1 MHWRIHAALGWGKDR
16 IEDTLLSFVT
26 RRVPLPASVAD
37 KRIILV
43 GASVG
48 RAWRLHLVFPNVRA
62 LALYEFDKSPL
73 VRRAIAD
80 RPDAI
85 IIKECAA
92 YFPSDGVRRDLVAS
106 WVQQIRAADI
116 RPVLATVVPVTRGH
130 ALRHPGRA
138 EAIWEFNDHLRELA
152 AAQQVPLLDLEAAVR
167 SSARERY
174 LDDGLDTGDGLHLAR
189 ATYRRHLDSLIPPLL
204 LRTFHGEPEA
214 R

>member
-1 MHWRIHAALGWGKDR
+1 MHWRIHAALEWGKDR
-16 IEDTLLSFVT
+16 IKDTLLSFVT
-26 RRVPLPASVAD
+26 QRVPLPATVAD
-37 KRIILV
+37 KRIIFI

-48 RAWRLHLVFPNVRA
+48 KAWRLHLVFPKVRT

-92 YFPSDGVRRDLVAS
+92 YFPSDAVRRDLVER
-106 WVQQIRAADI
+106 WVQQIRAAHI

-130 ALRHPGRA
+130 ALRHVGRA
-138 EAIWEFNDHLRELA
+138 EEIWEFNDYLRELA

-167 SSARERY
+167 SSAHERY
-174 LDDGLDTGDGLHLAR
+174 LEEELDTGDGLHLTR

-204 LRTFHGEPEA
+204 LRTFESEPEA

>member
-1 MHWRIHAALGWGKDR
+1 MHWRFHAALEWGKDQVKDR
-16 IEDTLLSFVT
+16 LLSLVT
-26 RRVPLPASVAD
+26 QRIPLPASVAD
-37 KRIILV
+37 KRIVLI

-48 RAWRLHLVFPNVRA
+48 KAWRLHLVFPRVRT
-62 LALYEFDKSPL
+62 LALYAFDKSPL

-92 YFPSDGVRRDLVAS
+92 YFPSDAVRRDLVER
-106 WVQQIRAADI
+106 WVQEIRAAHI

-130 ALRHPGRA
+130 ALRQVGRA
-138 EAIWEFNDHLRELA
+138 EAIREFNDYLRELA
-152 AAQQVPLLDLEAAVR
+152 SAQQVPLLDLEAALR

-174 LDDGLDTGDGLHLAR
+174 LEDGLDTGDGLHLAR
-189 ATYRRHLDSLIPPLL
+189 ATYRQHLDSLIPPLL
-204 LRTFHGEPEA
+204 LRTFQDE